1 MSAPRVCVLFAE
13 GFEEIEAVTIVD
25 VLRRA
30 EIETVAVGVAGRD
43 VTGSHGITLRADTTL
58 SEAAGGHWDL
68 VVLPGGM
75 PGARHLRDDAGVQ
88 ALLAAQHA
96 AGRRIA
102 AICAAPIA
110 LAPAGVLE
118 GRRATSYP
126 GYAEQLGGARY
137 VEETVVVDGPVITSR
152 GPGTALPF
160 ALALVAELAGAERA
174 AALGRAMLADSTD

>member
-1 MSAPRVCVLFAE
+1 MTSPRACVLFAE
-13 GFEEIEAVTIVD
+13 GFEEIEAVTLVD

-30 EIETVAVGVAGRD
+30 EIETVSVGVGARD
-43 VTGSHGITLRADTTL
+43 VTGSHGITVRTDATL
-58 SEAAGGHWDL
+58 AETAARRWDL

-75 PGARHLRDDAGVQ
+75 PGAANLRDDAGVQ

-126 GYAEQLGGARY
+126 GYADQLGGARY
-137 VEETVVVDGPVITSR
+137 VEESVVVDGPLITSR

-174 AALGRAMLADSTD
+174 EALGRAMLAPAGG